1 MYSDILFVIVI
12 FLLVFVIYL
21 YRNVY
26 KENTKLRLLA
36 EDLRSSKQSLST
48 KYGKMT
54 EQFIPF
60 LEVYPYNEQNFRFLG
75 TPIDGIQFEDDKIV
89 FIEFK
94 TGDSNL
100 TVKQNKIKDLVN
112 RGKVEFKT
120 VRINEKT
127 SKE

>member
-1 MYSDILFVIVI
+1 MYSDLLFVIVI
-12 FLLVFVIYL
+12 LLLIFVIYL

-26 KENTKLRLLA
+26 KENTKLRLLV

-75 TPIDGIQFEDDKIV
+75 TPIDGVQFEDDKVI

-112 RGKVEFKT
+112 KGKVEFKT
-120 VRINEKT
+120 IRINEKT

>member
-1 MYSDILFVIVI
+1 MFLETMLAITFL
-12 FLLVFVIYL
+12 LLVFIIFL
-21 YRNVY
+21 YRGIY
-26 KENTKLRLLA
+26 KKNKKLKLLA
-36 EDLRSSKQSLST
+36 GELRSSKQSLST

-75 TPIDGIQFEDDKIV
+75 TPIDGVQFEDDKIV

-94 TGDSNL
+94 TSNSNL

-127 SKE
+127 S